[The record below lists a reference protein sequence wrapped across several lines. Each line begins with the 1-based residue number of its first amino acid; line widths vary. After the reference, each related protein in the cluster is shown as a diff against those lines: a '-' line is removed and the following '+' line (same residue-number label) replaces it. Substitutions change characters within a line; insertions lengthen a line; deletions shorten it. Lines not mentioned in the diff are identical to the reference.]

1 MRLVV
6 AVAIVIT
13 AQLGL
18 NELNAPHYV
27 FYGVSIA
34 LGLAALAWPKSRQS

>member
-1 MRLVV
+1 MRLVG
-6 AVAIVIT
+6 AVATVMT

-18 NELNAPHYV
+18 DELNAPNYV